1 MLFFIFYDVLAHF
14 PVFFARFSLYL
25 TIISPTSHQHLT
37 LTQDKHMTKQSKL
50 ASIASASQ
58 TIPTS
63 ARLAGTLMIN
73 NKLIP
78 QAADLEILPISNGEY
93 AITVKCPLTFPITAD
108 FLTFQSTELIY
119 KNQYLPTSQYFKVS
133 LLDSGITDVGMV
145 CTLVL
150 FYKGRKFTNPVEQS
164 LNDFLAERK

>member
-1 MLFFIFYDVLAHF
+1 
-14 PVFFARFSLYL
+14 
-25 TIISPTSHQHLT
+25 
-37 LTQDKHMTKQSKL
+37 MTKQSKL
-50 ASIASASQ
+50 ASISSASQ

-63 ARLAGTLMIN
+63 AHSTRLAERSEASSVAKLAGTLMIN
-73 NKLIP
+73 NKLMP

-108 FLTFQSTELIY
+108 LLTFQSTELIY
-119 KNQYLPTSQYFKVS
+119 KNQYLPNSQYFKVS

-150 FYKGRKFTNPVEQS
+150 FYKGRKSTNPVEQS
-164 LNDFLAERK
+164 LNDFMTK